1 MASRIM
7 HLAVAKKLLE
17 EYQAKDENRF
27 QVGVILPDVYNSPM
41 EQDNSHFKETVCEGT
56 KRTYNL
62 TKLRELFGEKM
73 KTDDLYLG
81 YYMHLIQDL
90 VYRRFVYK
98 EHHWNP
104 KLPGNVD
111 RLHNDYALLNTYVVG
126 RYQLTDDL
134 QVPQGF
140 AEEALNQR
148 FRFDLERFLQ
158 EMKQDFEP
166 YDKGEIFFF
175 TEGMADTFIEIAVNV
190 CREEL
195 KALLSGG
202 ALLDEMEYTWSSEMI
217 VQKQ

>member
-17 EYQAKDENRF
+17 EYYVKDVNRF
-27 QVGVILPDVYNSPM
+27 QVGVILPDVYNSPI
-41 EQDNSHFKETVCEGT
+41 EKDNSHFKETVCEGT

-62 TKLRELFGEKM
+62 TKFRELFGEKM
-73 KTDDLYLG
+73 RTDDLYLG

-90 VYRRFVYK
+90 VYRQFVYK

-111 RLHNDYALLNTYVVG
+111 RLHNDYALLNTYVVS
-126 RYQLTDDL
+126 RYQLTDDI
-134 QVPQGF
+134 QVPHGF
-140 AEEALNQR
+140 AEEVLNQT
-148 FRFDLERFLQ
+148 FRFDLERFLH

-175 TEGMADTFIEIAVNV
+175 TEEMADTFIEMAVAV
-190 CREEL
+190 CRKEL
-195 KALLSGG
+195 KAFLSGS
-202 ALLDEMEYTWSSEMI
+202 ALLDEMEYIWGSEMI

>member
-17 EYQAKDENRF
+17 EYPAQDENRF
-27 QVGVILPDVYNSPM
+27 QVGVILPDVYNSPT
-41 EQDNSHFKETVCEGT
+41 EQDNSHFKETVCEGK

-62 TKLRELFGEKM
+62 TKFRQMFGEKM

-90 VYRRFVYK
+90 VYRRFVYE

-104 KLPGNVD
+104 TLPGNVD

-126 RYQLTDDL
+126 RYQLTNDIYA
-134 QVPQGF
+134 PQDF
-140 AEEALNQR
+140 TDEAINR
-148 FRFDLERFLQ
+148 SFRFDLNRFLQ

-166 YDKGEIFFF
+166 YNKGAIFFF
-175 TEGMADTFIEIAVNV
+175 TEEMADTFIGLAVNV
-190 CREEL
+190 CGQEL
-195 KALLSGG
+195 KAIRSGG
-202 ALLDEMEYTWSSEMI
+202 ALLDEMEYTWSSKMI
-217 VQKQ
+217 VQPE